1 MCEEGAGGRAR
12 FPALDAWRGTAL
24 YCMLV
29 YHFLFDLFLF
39 DRLPWGVMFGL
50 PLTALERYIACSF
63 MLCAGVSATLTRSNV
78 RRGLVTLLAGVPV
91 MVVSFL
97 IRTPIWF
104 GVLQCLGLC
113 MLLYAALRRAVD
125 RVPLKIAPVLWLGL
139 FAAAFAVTESVT
151 VPVRWL
157 FWLGLRF
164 PGYVSYDHFP
174 LLPWFFLFLTGT
186 WLGRMLKASPRLR
199 ALAGRPAPAALTVPG
214 RHTLWVYLLHQPVLY
229 GALWLAETLRFGSN

>member
-1 MCEEGAGGRAR
+1 MSRGGRAR
-12 FPALDAWRGTAL
+12 YPVLDAWRGAAL

-39 DRLPWGVMFGL
+39 DRLSWRVMFGL
-50 PLTALERYIACSF
+50 PLTVLERYIACSF
-63 MLCAGVSATLTRSNV
+63 LLCAGVSATLTRSNV

-91 MVVSFL
+91 MAVSFL
-97 IRTPIWF
+97 VGAPIWF

-113 MLLYAALRRAVD
+113 MLLYAALRRPLD
-125 RVPLKIAPVLWLGL
+125 RVPLKIAPALWLGL
-139 FAAAFAVTESVT
+139 FAAAYIVTESVT

-157 FWLGLRF
+157 FWLGFRF

-186 WLGRMLKASPRLR
+186 WLGRLLAVSPRLR
-199 ALAGRPAPAALTVPG
+199 ALAGHPAPGALTVPG

-229 GALWLAETLRFGSN
+229 GAVWLAEIMQIASN